1 MAFCCLILTHP
12 EDYKTPQGSHAYTSQ
27 HTFDPNDLM
36 QRFKDLSLSL
46 QLPILAAGCALLV
59 GLCLLWLA
67 ATSSAYLQSERERL
81 YGESLAQQVS
91 ATVREALQRGD
102 LLSARASLQR
112 FVDSSLAGG
121 ITIRDVEGMAMGTA
135 GIISG
140 PQLTQYS
147 APIRIGEDTAGEVLV
162 SVDSRLGQESRWRF
176 LFSLL
181 ALAAALSLLVFMTT
195 RLFAQRLSN
204 SLAVLDKQLS
214 LPETAPAPL
223 ENEVAQLEYSV
234 EALPLDMLR
243 GHAAVPAAATA
254 FQQTSILFVHLASLT
269 RYVDTI
275 SESNLHRYTR
285 RLQQI
290 MQAAAQCYRG
300 ELIVTRPFGLVISFR
315 PQANAGSEA
324 LRAASCAR
332 LIALI
337 ALGLEKRTSL
347 SLELAMALGQCEQ
360 DRGQTKDIYPEL
372 HLQGVIDELRDACL
386 HHQRYPVIL
395 LADSALEDES
405 LTAAAQMDDG
415 QDAANA
421 KELLGLSA
429 EQEALLSHQ
438 ADMIVERIK
447 PSQPSN
453 G

>member
-1 MAFCCLILTHP
+1 M
-12 EDYKTPQGSHAYTSQ
+12 E
-27 HTFDPNDLM
+27 
-36 QRFKDLSLSL
+36 RFKSLSLSM
-46 QLPILAAGCALLV
+46 QLPLLAAGCALLV

-67 ATSSAYLQSERERL
+67 ATSSEYLQNERERL

-135 GIISG
+135 GVISG
-140 PQLTQYS
+140 PSLTQYS

-162 SVDSRLGQESRWRF
+162 AVDSSAGQESRWRF

-181 ALAAALSLLVFMTT
+181 ALAAALSLLVFMGT
-195 RLFAQRLSN
+195 RFLAQRLSA
-204 SLAVLDKQLS
+204 SLLILDSQLA
-214 LPETAPAPL
+214 LPDSGAPDL
-223 ENEVAQLEYSV
+223 ENEVSRLQRSV

-243 GHAAVPAAATA
+243 GHAPVPAAASE
-254 FQQTSILFVHLASLT
+254 FQQTTILFVHLASLA
-269 RYVDTI
+269 RYVHTLG
-275 SESNLHRYTR
+275 ESNLHRYTR

-290 MQAAAQCYRG
+290 VQAAAQCYRG
-300 ELIVTRPFGLVISFR
+300 ELVVTRPFGLIVSFS

-337 ALGLEKRTSL
+337 SLGLQERTNL

-360 DRGQTKDIYPEL
+360 GMDQEKDIYPQL
-372 HLQGVIDELRDACL
+372 HLQGAIDELRDACL
-386 HHQRYPVIL
+386 NHDRYPAIL
-395 LADSALEDES
+395 LGETALADEQLQAVAELAEDGEEGAIVS
-405 LTAAAQMDDG
+405 
-415 QDAANA
+415 
-421 KELLGLSA
+421 ELLRLA
-429 EQEALLSHQ
+429 DEQETLIDHQ
-438 ADMIVERIK
+438 AQIIVERIK
-447 PSQPSN
+447 PRQGSD
-453 G
+453 GA